1 MTDFKKIFALA
12 SAALLALTVAAA
24 PVSKEYVDNRVT
36 ELRGDLTNVSNKL
49 DEAVSDLESKIAI
62 GSTS

>member
-12 SAALLALTVAAA
+12 SAALLALTAAAA

-36 ELRGDLTNVSNKL
+36 ELRS
-49 DEAVSDLESKIAI
+49 AMSA
-62 GSTS
+62 

>member
-12 SAALLALTVAAA
+12 SAALLALTAAAA
-24 PVSKEYVDNRVT
+24 PVSKEYVDIKDS
-36 ELRGDLTNVSNKL
+36 ELRSGITAVSNKL